1 MERYTQ
7 IVQHKTS
14 YYTFYLPI
22 QLGMVLAGIKNV
34 ESYRKARTILLA
46 MGHFFQV
53 QDDYLDC
60 FGDPNV
66 TGKIGTDIQDGKCSW
81 VIVKA
86 MQIANPSQRKIL
98 KYNYGQHNDEAVAK
112 VKEVFNQLDMDGIYR
127 NYEEE
132 VYNDIIKQVD
142 EISIADTDGDQ
153 ALNPDIFLSLLNK
166 IYKRNA

>member
-1 MERYTQ
+1 
-7 IVQHKTS
+7 
-14 YYTFYLPI
+14 
-22 QLGMVLAGIKNV
+22 
-34 ESYRKARTILLA
+34 

-60 FGDPNV
+60 FGDPNI

-81 VIVKA
+81 VIIKA
-86 MQIANPSQRKIL
+86 MQNASPSQRKIL
-98 KYNYGQHNDEAVAK
+98 KQNYGQLKDEAVAN

-127 NYEEE
+127 KYEEE

-142 EISIADTDGDQ
+142 QISIGSDNQT
-153 ALNPDIFLSLLNK
+153 LNPDIFLCLLNK

>member
-1 MERYTQ
+1 MCIYQ
-7 IVQHKTS
+7 
-14 YYTFYLPI
+14 
-22 QLGMVLAGIKNV
+22 AGIKNV